1 MKSTELTVT
10 VSTATALSAAQEKEI
25 VAAVKEKHSVS
36 SVTIEKVVD
45 PNLIGGIKLTIDSV
59 EYDGTVRG
67 KLAKLTSQL
76 MSQL

>member
-10 VSTATALSAAQEKEI
+10 VTTAVELSSAQEKTI
-25 VAAVKEKHSVS
+25 VTAVKKKHDVS

-45 PNLIGGIKLTIDSV
+45 PSVIGGIKLTVNSV
-59 EYDGTVRG
+59 EYDGTVAG
-67 KLAKLTSQL
+67 KLARAKSQL

>member
-10 VSTATALSAAQEKEI
+10 VSTAVQLSPAQEKDI
-25 VAAVKEKHSVS
+25 IAAVKEKHSVS

-45 PNLIGGIKLTIDSV
+45 PTLIGGIKLTINSV
-59 EYDGTVRG
+59 EYDGTITG
-67 KLAKLTSQL
+67 KLTKLKSQL